1 MQFLQ
6 RLNRVQSH
14 SMWGDQSRA
23 PSQVGS
29 TLLVAF
35 VQRSAVVC
43 CCLWSLSVVH
53 ADGLVQIRD
62 QNRQYEGK
70 VVSLSQ
76 SECSLIDRQG
86 HLKRL
91 PVADLKSVKKIAPR
105 FQPLPSSTFRA
116 KLQEEFS
123 SGYEIA
129 GSTHYFV
136 CAPKGRAKQY
146 VQLFESIYRDVA
158 QFYRVR
164 GFSVNEPE
172 FPLVAIVFRS
182 QAEFARYATKDKVPV
197 SGGLLGYYSL
207 LSNRVALFDSQGLV
221 QSDSTIRPG
230 DGLSNSILSET
241 VASTGDGI
249 GQETLAYASAIAG
262 ETTNTVVHETIH
274 QVGYNIG
281 IHSRV
286 GGAPTWVVEGLATA
300 LEPSGMRKR
309 TGRNLVSDRLNDE
322 RSVWF
327 RDVFRERR
335 PMGFLAGIVASDSNF
350 HRNLLHAYS
359 ESWAF
364 TFFLLENGARRQD
377 LVDYL
382 QLLSKRDPT
391 KLYTAKQRL
400 AEFEKAFGDIS
411 RLEVEF
417 IRFMDRM

>member
-6 RLNRVQSH
+6 RLYRAQPDFPS
-14 SMWGDQSRA
+14 GDRSCAAYQIE
-23 PSQVGS
+23 S

-53 ADGLVQIRD
+53 ADGLVQIHD
-62 QNRQYEGK
+62 QNQQYEGK
-70 VVSLSQ
+70 VVSLSESQ
-76 SECSLIDRQG
+76 CALMDRQG
-86 HLKRL
+86 QLKRL
-91 PVADLKSVKKIAPR
+91 PVADVKSVKKIAAR
-105 FQPLPSSTFRA
+105 FEPLSDSSFRA

-146 VQLFESIYRDVA
+146 VKLFESIYRDVE

-164 GFSVNEPE
+164 GFPVAKPE
-172 FPLVAIVFRS
+172 FPLVAVVFRT
-182 QAEFARYATKDKVPV
+182 QTEFARYATKDKVPV
-197 SGGLLGYYSL
+197 SGGLMGYYSL
-207 LSNRVALFDSQGLV
+207 LSNRVALFDSPGLV
-221 QSDSTIRPG
+221 QTDCTERQNTVVCQLDDPEA
-230 DGLSNSILSET
+230 DKLSSG
-241 VASTGDGI
+241 AI
-249 GQETLAYASAIAG
+249 GNDTFALASAIAG

-281 IHSRV
+281 IHSRI

-309 TGRNLVSDRLNDE
+309 TGRNLVSDRMNGE

-335 PMGFLAGIVASDSNF
+335 PMGFLAGIVASDDNF

-364 TFFLLENGARRQD
+364 TFFLLENGTRRQD

-391 KLYTAKQRL
+391 KPYSAKQRL
-400 AEFEKAFGDIS
+400 AEFERAFGDIA

-417 IRFMDRM
+417 IRYMDRM

>member
-1 MQFLQ
+1 MIPDV
-6 RLNRVQSH
+6 R
-14 SMWGDQSRA
+14 
-23 PSQVGS
+23 S
-29 TLLVAF
+29 TLLAGF
-35 VQRSAVVC
+35 IQPSAVVC
-43 CCLWSLSVVH
+43 CCLFALSVAQ
-53 ADGLVQIRD
+53 ADGLIQIND
-62 QNRQYEGK
+62 QEQQYEGK

-76 SECSLIDRQG
+76 WECTLIDRQG

-91 PVADLKSVKKIAPR
+91 PVSEVKSVKKLASS
-105 FQPLPSSTFRA
+105 FQPLSDSSFRA

-123 SGYEIA
+123 SDYEVA

-146 VQLFESIYRDVA
+146 VKLFESIYRDVE

-164 GFSVNEPE
+164 GFAITKPE
-172 FPLVAIVFRS
+172 FPLVAVVFRS
-182 QAEFARYATKDKVPV
+182 QAEFAQYAIKDKVPV
-197 SGGLLGYYSL
+197 SGGLMGYYSL

-221 QSDSTIRPG
+221 ANDSP
-230 DGLSNSILSET
+230 SKPSSILHKPLPPET
-241 VASTGDGI
+241 IASTADGI
-249 GQETLAYASAIAG
+249 GQDTFAFASAIAG

-281 IHSRV
+281 IHCRV

-309 TGRNLVSDRLNDE
+309 TGRNLVSDRLNGE
-322 RSVWF
+322 RSAWF

-335 PMGFLAGIVASDSNF
+335 PMGFLAGIVASDENF
-350 HRNLLHAYS
+350 HRDLLHAYS

-364 TFFLLENGARRQD
+364 TFFLLENGTRRQD

-382 QLLSKRDPT
+382 QALAKRDPT
-391 KLYTAKQRL
+391 KPHTAKQRL
-400 AEFEKAFGDIS
+400 AEFEKAFGDIA

-417 IRFMDRM
+417 IRYMDRM

>member
-6 RLNRVQSH
+6 PLNRVQSH
-14 SMWGDQSRA
+14 SVWGANARA
-23 PSQVGS
+23 PSQIKS

-53 ADGLVQIRD
+53 ADGLVQIHD
-62 QNRQYEGK
+62 ENRLYEGK

-86 HLKRL
+86 QLLRL
-91 PVADLKSVKKIAPR
+91 PVDEVKSVKKIASR
-105 FQPLPSSTFRA
+105 FEPLPDSSFRA
-116 KLQEEFS
+116 QLQEEFS
-123 SGYEIA
+123 SGYEIS

-146 VQLFESIYRDVA
+146 VALFENIYRDVE

-164 GFSVNEPE
+164 GFKVTEPE
-172 FPLVAIVFRS
+172 FPLVAVVFRS
-182 QAEFARYATKDKVPV
+182 QAEFAQYAIEDKVPV
-197 SGGLLGYYSL
+197 SGGLMGYYSL

-221 QSDSTIRPG
+221 QTDSATHPSLPLNASR
-230 DGLSNSILSET
+230 LTET
-241 VASTGDGI
+241 VSSNADGV
-249 GQETLAYASAIAG
+249 GQDTFAYASAIAG

-309 TGRNLVSDRLNDE
+309 SGRNLVADRLNGE
-322 RSVWF
+322 RSKWF
-327 RDVFRERR
+327 RDVFREHR
-335 PMGFLAGIVASDSNF
+335 PMGFLPAIVASDSNF
-350 HRNLLHAYS
+350 HKNLLHAYS

-364 TFFLLENGARRQD
+364 TFFLLENGTRRKD

-382 QLLSKRDPT
+382 QVLAERDPT
-391 KLYTAKQRL
+391 KPYTAKLRL
-400 AEFEKAFGDIS
+400 EEFEQAFGDIS

-417 IRFMDRM
+417 IRYMDRM

>member
-14 SMWGDQSRA
+14 STREDRLRA
-23 PSQVGS
+23 PCKVES
-29 TLLVAF
+29 TISAAF
-35 VQRSAVVC
+35 VQRSVVLC
-43 CCLWSLSVVH
+43 CCLLSLSVVH
-53 ADGLVQIRD
+53 ADRLVQIHD
-62 QNRQYEGK
+62 QKTQHEGK

-86 HLKRL
+86 RLKRL
-91 PVADLKSVKKIAPR
+91 PVAGIKSVKQLAPR
-105 FQPLPSSTFRA
+105 FQPLPDSTFRA
-116 KLQEEFS
+116 KLQEEFP

-136 CAPKGRAKQY
+136 CAPTGRAKQY
-146 VQLFESIYRDVA
+146 VQLFESIYRDVE

-164 GFSVNEPE
+164 GFAVAEPE
-172 FPLVAIVFRS
+172 FPLVAVVFRS
-182 QAEFARYATKDKVPV
+182 QQEFARYALKEKVPV

-221 QSDSTIRPG
+221 QNDSAPNPNRILT
-230 DGLSNSILSET
+230 GLGHLTAKASVSN
-241 VASTGDGI
+241 GI
-249 GQETLAYASAIAG
+249 DQKTLAFASAIAG

-309 TGRNLVSDRLNDE
+309 TGRNLVADRMNSE
-322 RSVWF
+322 RSNWF
-327 RDVFRERR
+327 REVFRERR

-350 HRNLLHAYS
+350 HRNLLHSYS

-364 TFFLLENGARRQD
+364 TFFLLENGTRRQD

-391 KLYTAKQRL
+391 KPYTPKQRL

-417 IRFMDRM
+417 IRYMDRM

>member
-1 MQFLQ
+1 MQFTQ
-6 RLNRVQSH
+6 PLNRVQSH
-14 SMWGDQSRA
+14 SVWGGSAPA

-43 CCLWSLSVVH
+43 CCLLSLSVVH
-53 ADGLVQIRD
+53 ADGLVQIHD
-62 QNRQYEGK
+62 ENRQYEGK

-86 HLKRL
+86 QLMRL
-91 PVADLKSVKKIAPR
+91 PVTEIKSVKKIAPR
-105 FQPLPSSTFRA
+105 FRPLQGSAFRA
-116 KLQEEFS
+116 QLQEEFS
-123 SGYEIA
+123 SGYEVS

-146 VQLFESIYRDVA
+146 VTLFENIYRDVE

-164 GFSVNEPE
+164 GFTVNQPE
-172 FPLVAIVFRS
+172 FPLVAVVFRS
-182 QAEFARYATKDKVPV
+182 QAEFTKYAIKDKVPV
-197 SGGLLGYYSL
+197 SGGLRGYYSL
-207 LSNRVALFDSQGLV
+207 LSNRVALFDSPGLV
-221 QSDSTIRPG
+221 QTDSAAHPTLPI
-230 DGLSNSILSET
+230 DTSNLTKI
-241 VASTGDGI
+241 VATNKDGI
-249 GQETLAYASAIAG
+249 SPDTFAYASAIAG

-309 TGRNLVSDRLNDE
+309 SGRNLVADRLNGE
-322 RSVWF
+322 RSKWF
-327 RDVFRERR
+327 RDVFREHR
-335 PMGFLAGIVASDSNF
+335 PMGFLPAIVASDSKF
-350 HRNLLHAYS
+350 HKNLLHAYS

-364 TFFLLENGARRQD
+364 TFFLLENGTRQKD

-382 QLLSKRDPT
+382 HVLSKRDPT
-391 KLYTAKQRL
+391 KHYTAKLRL
-400 AEFEKAFGDIS
+400 EEFEQAFGDIS

-417 IRFMDRM
+417 IRYMDRM